1 MAGKSKRLTQKQKNA
16 NREAKKRLQAKG
28 ILPPDKKKLNRKK
41 FIDETINEWRN
52 REHSSI
58 WDIYLAEA
66 AMIIS
71 ARTDVKHNISL
82 EAVGA
87 AKVLK
92 MALKTKEFED
102 KMREEGRTKY
112 TYQEKIDYL
121 WDTFQA

>member
-1 MAGKSKRLTQKQKNA
+1 MAGKSKRMTQKQKNA
-16 NREAKKRLQAKG
+16 NRDVKKKLQAEG
-28 ILPPDKKKLNRKK
+28 VLPPDKKKLNRKK
-41 FIDETINEWRN
+41 FIDDTINEWRN
-52 REHSSI
+52 REYSPI

-66 AMIIS
+66 ALVIS
-71 ARTDVKHNISL
+71 ARTDRKYNVSP